1 MSRLISGFIHYICV
15 LLAAVGCSIAMY
27 FAIVK
32 SGNDIIQIITSLY
45 LG

>member
-1 MSRLISGFIHYICV
+1 MRRLISGLCHYIFA
-15 LLAAVGCSIAMY
+15 LLATVGCSIAMY

-32 SGNDIIQIITSLY
+32 SGNEIIQIITKLY